1 MAERMSTSTRM
12 DRARANG
19 KISRIENGHLK
30 QKERK
35 LRDLRMAELI
45 TKGKFPYTPS
55 ILSYLSIKI
64 GKPAKQITEAEAKAA
79 VQAKV

>member
-12 DRARANG
+12 GRARANG

-35 LRDLRMAELI
+35 ARDLRMAELV
-45 TKGKFPYTPS
+45 GKSTFPYLPS
-55 ILSYLSIKI
+55 IMSYLSRKI
-64 GKPAKQITEAEAKAA
+64 GKPSTQISEAEAKAA
-79 VQAKV
+79 VKAK